1 MDDKVEVYLERV
13 ENSKGEAVISREKAR
28 REEAWDR
35 MEKAYSDEVRVDG
48 AIFQGYK
55 VTPYYDSM
63 VCKLICH
70 GRNRTEAIQRMNRS
84 LDEFVIEGIT
94 TTIPLHKKLL
104 SHKKFINSD
113 FNVSWL
119 DKDTIV

>member
-1 MDDKVEVYLERV
+1 MCHQPSGFRT
-13 ENSKGEAVISREKAR
+13 
-28 REEAWDR
+28 
-35 MEKAYSDEVRVDG
+35 RVDG

-70 GRNRTEAIQRMNRS
+70 GKNRTEAIQRMNRS

-94 TTIPLHKKLL
+94 TTIDLHKKLL
-104 SHKKFINSD
+104 NHPKFVKSD

-119 DKDTIV
+119 DKEKII

>member
-1 MDDKVEVYLERV
+1 MCHQPSGFRT
-13 ENSKGEAVISREKAR
+13 
-28 REEAWDR
+28 
-35 MEKAYSDEVRVDG
+35 RVDG

-55 VTPYYDSM
+55 ITPFYDSM

-84 LDEFVIEGIT
+84 LEEFVIEGIT

-104 SHKKFINSD
+104 NHKNKARQIYLYLQEIPGHCLLYQS
-113 FNVSWL
+113 
-119 DKDTIV
+119 